1 MLRYAEHFIIF
12 HFAQKSAPMS
22 AAPQFSRALLAPRHW
37 PIWIGFGCWF
47 LIAQLPYSWQMNM
60 ARWLMPLL
68 NLNKKRVAMA
78 RTNLQLCFPR
88 KSEKEIE
95 QLLKKN
101 MESTAMAVF
110 ETGIA
115 FFWSKR
121 RLRNLFTISGV
132 EHIEQAQAEG
142 QGAMLLSLHLTTL
155 DIGSAMLGIH
165 VNYDGMYTSHKN
177 PVFDYVQKVRR
188 EAYAP
193 GGIAFARDNVRA
205 MISQLRKGRMIW
217 YAPDRDMGEK
227 VSVFVPFF
235 GVPAAT
241 VTATAQFARLGRAK
255 IIPFSQYRLDDNKG
269 YQVVIHP
276 PFENYPT
283 GDELVDARRINEYFE
298 QEIMK
303 VPEQYLW
310 AQPRFKTR
318 PVGEPKVY

>member
-78 RTNLQLCFPR
+78 RTNLQLCFPG

-165 VNYDGMYTSHKN
+165 VNYDGMYTPHKN

-255 IIPFSQYRLDDNKG
+255 IIPFSQYRMDDNKG